1 MKLRFALSK
10 QALISLSYDIK
21 VFIITY
27 YKRLS
32 HKKVN
37 FSLISFFKETV
48 VLITSIFCVQAV
60 FM

>member
-1 MKLRFALSK
+1 MKLQFVLSK

-27 YKRLS
+27 YKRLN